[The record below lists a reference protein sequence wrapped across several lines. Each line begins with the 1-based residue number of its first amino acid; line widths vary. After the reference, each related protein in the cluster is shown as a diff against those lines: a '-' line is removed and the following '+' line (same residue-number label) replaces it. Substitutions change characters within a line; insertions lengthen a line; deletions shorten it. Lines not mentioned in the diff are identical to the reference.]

1 MSCYAAFMTWGKRFA
16 TAALAAGLAS
26 GAAIAGG
33 QFAALTGLQRGDW
46 HFKEI
51 GAVNTRIV
59 CAADPFRLIQFNHPG
74 PPCTRFAIVDAANQ
88 VTIQYNC
95 GPRGYGKTTVTVT
108 QPGQIRLDTQGIA
121 PDGRPFDSSY
131 EGQFA
136 GPCAPPAR

>member
-1 MSCYAAFMTWGKRFA
+1 MGVRRIIII
-16 TAALAAGLAS
+16 ALVGGLFG
-26 GAAIAGG
+26 GAAIAGE
-33 QFAALTGLQRGDW
+33 QFAALAGLQHGDW

-51 GAVNTRIV
+51 GAATTRAV
-59 CAADPFRLIQFNHPG
+59 CAPDPLRLIQFNHPG
-74 PPCTRFAIVDAANQ
+74 PACSRFAIVDAANQ

-108 QPGQIRLDTQGIA
+108 NPSQIRLDTQGIA

-136 GPCAPPAR
+136 GACTAPPR